1 MLKDEDT
8 ILNSQTRE
16 IASMLIDI
24 DVSQDGVFSAFVATD
39 FSDLNVFMQLM
50 DKTHGQVVAL
60 EKTYMID
67 EVSTRQED
75 EMRSEN
81 EISLRSSP
89 DELDQISS
97 IQLPLIRK
105 GQYQLKLSIPVAFW
119 YPDKKKT
126 QHCLTLDFVSEFI
139 PKSTFKTNQR
149 RRGASTVDTTG
160 LGGEFNE
167 GDDDAYDGDMEDD
180 DNPFTLVSIYPP

>member
-1 MLKDEDT
+1 M
-8 ILNSQTRE
+8 NSQTRE

-89 DELDQISS
+89 DELD
-97 IQLPLIRK
+97 
-105 GQYQLKLSIPVAFW
+105 
-119 YPDKKKT
+119 
-126 QHCLTLDFVSEFI
+126 
-139 PKSTFKTNQR
+139 
-149 RRGASTVDTTG
+149 
-160 LGGEFNE
+160 
-167 GDDDAYDGDMEDD
+167 
-180 DNPFTLVSIYPP
+180 